1 LIEILAEAA
10 LDDLLH
16 EQAGLDE
23 RPSRGHPQAAPPET
37 VQDLTPNE
45 YAPSLA

>member
-23 RPSRGHPQAAPPET
+23 RPSRGEPDSDTRVIRKQRRPKRSRT
-37 VQDLTPNE
+37 
-45 YAPSLA
+45 